1 MNLIL
6 YPGLCFMLRY
16 CGNVPLCFCV
26 PAFPFSPVANP
37 TTFPQHAFYMVV
49 CWVELK
55 IPVFGCATF
64 HSPKLSLKF
73 CCAEPPQR
81 RCSVSLKFIDCM
93 SSKKIKKCIW
103 TICLCVALL
112 LYTNLLKYCSAV
124 LCAQPV
130 IVFGATHRSFS
141 GIAVNIQM
149 KWCYC
154 RLCIHMFLPSSL
166 VWMA

>member
-26 PAFPFSPVANP
+26 PAFPFRQPHH
-37 TTFPQHAFYMVV
+37 FPSARFLHGRMLGGTENTCFWVCDFSFPKTLSEVLLCRAASAPLQCVFEVHRLYVV
-49 CWVELK
+49 QENK
-55 IPVFGCATF
+55 
-64 HSPKLSLKF
+64 
-73 CCAEPPQR
+73 E
-81 RCSVSLKFIDCM
+81 M
-93 SSKKIKKCIW
+93 YIW